1 MEDQPD
7 EGFFENNNHQYWD
20 INDPD
25 LPVLERQDAIQV
37 DDMYVMTAEEIR
49 QARQRLIAEGAIA
62 EEEVAEEEVE
72 EEPPAYELKFV
83 D

>member
-1 MEDQPD
+1 MEDQRD
-7 EGFFENNNHQYWD
+7 EGFFENNNQYWD

-25 LPVLERQDAIQV
+25 LPVLERQNAIRV

-49 QARQRLIAEGAIA
+49 QARQRLIAEGAIV
-62 EEEVAEEEVE
+62 EEEVAEAEVE
-72 EEPPAYELKFV
+72 EELPAYELKFV